1 MSEQHVIFGTGP
13 IGLAVMEALSK
24 RGKSIRMVNR
34 SGKADVPK
42 RVEVIA
48 GDATDPAFTREAVTG
63 ASVVYN
69 CTNPPYNQ
77 WPELFPKLQA
87 GVVAGVRVVGAKLVV
102 MDNLYMY
109 GSTNGRPMTEDTPMQ
124 AQTRKGRTRTQMAQ
138 DLLDA
143 HQRGDIQVAIGRA
156 SDYFGPRGMDTALG
170 DRVIYPI
177 LVGKAA
183 QLLGNPDLPHTYSY
197 IPDIGEGLA
206 ILGERDEA
214 LGQVW
219 HLPNAPTLTTRQV
232 VEMIFA
238 EAGHPPKISVAPR
251 WGVWLFGLFNP
262 VVREVYEMLYEF
274 EEPFIVDHSKFER
287 AFGNHTTPLEAAI
300 KATVGWFR
308 ANPKH

>member
-13 IGLAVMEALSK
+13 IGLAIAEALVK
-24 RGKSIRMVNR
+24 RGKTVRMVNR
-34 SGKADVPK
+34 SGKAAAPQGVQLL
-42 RVEVIA
+42 A
-48 GDATDPAFTREAVTG
+48 GDATDPTFTREAAKG
-63 ASVVYN
+63 ATVVYN

-87 GVVAGVRVVGAKLVV
+87 GVVAGAQAANAKLVA

-109 GSTNGRPMTEDTPMQ
+109 GSPQGKPMTEMTPSN
-124 AQTRKGRTRTQMAQ
+124 AHTRKGKVRAQMAQ
-138 DLLDA
+138 DLLAA
-143 HQRGDIQVAIGRA
+143 HQRGDVRVAIGRS
-156 SDYFGPRGMDTALG
+156 SDYFGPRAMDSALG
-170 DRVIYPI
+170 ERVMYPV
-177 LVGKAA
+177 LQGKAA
-183 QLLGNPDLPHTYSY
+183 QILGDADAPHTYSY

-206 ILGERDEA
+206 ILGEREEA

-232 VEMIFA
+232 LEMVFA
-238 EAGHPPKISVAPR
+238 EAGHPPKISSAPR
-251 WGVWLFGLFNP
+251 LGVRFIGLFNP

-287 AFGNHTTPLEAAI
+287 AFGNCATPLPEAI
-300 KATVGWFR
+300 KATVAWFR